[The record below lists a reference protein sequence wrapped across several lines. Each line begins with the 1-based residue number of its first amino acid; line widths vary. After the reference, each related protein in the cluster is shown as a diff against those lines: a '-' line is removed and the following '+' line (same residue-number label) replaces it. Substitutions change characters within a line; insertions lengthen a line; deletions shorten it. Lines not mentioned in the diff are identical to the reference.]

1 MPGRS
6 TMGEN
11 KYLRMWRELVLV
23 SLQRNP
29 EILYKRY
36 EAHTR
41 KKSERPDPL
50 LDYVLLSLDSQDT
63 VIDIGPGNGR
73 WTIPLARIAKR
84 VTAVEP
90 TTSMVSL
97 LKENIDTTNLDNVD
111 IINSTWEEVTIEPH
125 DITVCAHAMY
135 SSLDLAAFVQ
145 KMEKYSVKRC
155 YLSLRIP
162 PADSILG
169 ELAEKIFQRHFDSP
183 NAILAFNALYSLG
196 IYPNVIIEDG
206 IKNWTNSS
214 IEEAFSRAKQH
225 LYLDNTTEYDDLI
238 SETLKRRLHYANN
251 VFIWPDGM
259 RSALLWWNSNRKQ
272 DIKDEYRLR

>member
-97 LKENIDTTNLDNVD
+97 LKENIDTANLDNVD